1 MIDLIAPLLE
11 NIGLD
16 PDWTERLA
24 ILVSIVVLLVV
35 CFIAYLITRYL
46 VLRVLAFYIRNNRFA
61 WDNYFLERNLPH
73 VPSASAVL
81 LYTFS
86 LLSRR

>member
-24 ILVSIVVLLVV
+24 ICLIVVLLVV

-61 WDNYFLERNLPH
+61 WDNYF
-73 VPSASAVL
+73 
-81 LYTFS
+81 
-86 LLSRR
+86 